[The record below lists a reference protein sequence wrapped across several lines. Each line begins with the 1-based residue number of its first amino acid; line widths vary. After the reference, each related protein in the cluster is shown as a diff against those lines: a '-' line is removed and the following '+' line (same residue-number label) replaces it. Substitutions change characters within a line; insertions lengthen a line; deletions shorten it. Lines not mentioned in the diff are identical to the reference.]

1 VAWVEVNQD
10 YTKRSTNQQIRGA
23 LDSLK

>member
-1 VAWVEVNQD
+1 LAQIYLNFKSSSADQG
-10 YTKRSTNQQIRGA
+10 IRGA